1 MLGRILQLT
10 LSFSALFLFI
20 TLFWQCP
27 IADAVPVLATD
38 DNMDKSN
45 DDASRLLYSSS
56 HTGAI
61 IKKRFLHTT
70 VNQPW
75 LIDGPPIFSPP
86 RYLKSTFPLS
96 KKNSSPNLFQS
107 TGTYN
112 KNLRAAK
119 RMKAA
124 LDNRLKRF
132 RMLDQDEF
140 QEMLKSLSQQ
150 TVEDQS
156 KTSNGMD
163 AIGGMQLANYWSSV

>member
-1 MLGRILQLT
+1 MLGHILKIT

-20 TLFWQCP
+20 TLFWQCS
-27 IADAVPVLATD
+27 IADALPVLVTD
-38 DNMDKSN
+38 DNMGKSI
-45 DDASRLLYSSS
+45 DDVS
-56 HTGAI
+56 H
-61 IKKRFLHTT
+61 
-70 VNQPW
+70 
-75 LIDGPPIFSPP
+75 
-86 RYLKSTFPLS
+86 
-96 KKNSSPNLFQS
+96 LFTNNIH

-150 TVEDQS
+150 TTEDQS
-156 KTSNGMD
+156 KASNGMD
-163 AIGGMQLANYWSSV
+163 AIGGMQLANYWSSA